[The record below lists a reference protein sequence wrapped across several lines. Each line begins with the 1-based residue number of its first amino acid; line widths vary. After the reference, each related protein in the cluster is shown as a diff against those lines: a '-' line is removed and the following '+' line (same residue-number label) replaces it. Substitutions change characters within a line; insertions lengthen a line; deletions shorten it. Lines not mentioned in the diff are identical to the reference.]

1 MLASRQK
8 KLAGTAVRF
17 GVVGVLTAVI
27 HYGLLV
33 LTVTCLQWETTAA
46 SSVGFVVAVSF
57 NYFMHYGWT
66 FAPGPEELPSPHGRT
81 LLRYLVMIACGFV
94 INGGLMFLSVH
105 VIGLH
110 YLLAQL
116 PSTTATPLFSH
127 QDLNTHKL
135 ASVKFH
141 STTATSAMNCA
152 SR

>member
-1 MLASRQK
+1 MAASSYSWATSGYSVLASRQK

-17 GVVGVLTAVI
+17 GIVGVLTAVI

-110 YLLAQL
+110 YLLAQFVAL
-116 PSTTATPLFSH
+116 VAVVLWNFT
-127 QDLNTHKL
+127 L
-135 ASVKFH
+135 ASLWVFK
-141 STTATSAMNCA
+141 S
-152 SR
+152 